1 MAAGPTW
8 ASSLQILV
16 LLFGTAVLIQESID
30 GDVLGFYHAIGVSK
44 TLIAPEF
51 VSYLTN
57 HRRFKSRAKRF
68 TSRRVPHTV
77 KGISSFNLERDVLLC
92 GDVAINP
99 GPKGKKSMLKYP
111 CSECHKAVRN
121 NQNAILCVTCGNW
134 SHAKCLNM
142 SRTIFQYYLDQ
153 PDIEWTCPAC
163 ALPPLTDSFFDEVS
177 ESGALIPA
185 EDHQRET
192 TQNMAFEQFLYRG
205 VTEITSENDQLELF
219 RKHHHKDLLIAHL
232 NINSIQNKFEELTEV
247 IKKINAHIMFVSET
261 KIDASYPNAQFKVPN
276 YSLYRNDRK
285 KGGGGIMALI
295 SQSLVRTQLKP
306 DKSFKTLEIIA
317 FEIKTDMDNMVIVGI
332 YRPPRALCGEYQTL
346 LESELSY
353 VCNCTGQA

>member
-1 MAAGPTW
+1 M
-8 ASSLQILV
+8 
-16 LLFGTAVLIQESID
+16 
-30 GDVLGFYHAIGVSK
+30 
-44 TLIAPEF
+44 
-51 VSYLTN
+51 
-57 HRRFKSRAKRF
+57 
-68 TSRRVPHTV
+68 
-77 KGISSFNLERDVLLC
+77 LLC

-185 EDHQRET
+185 EDYQRET

-295 SQSLVRTQLKP
+295 FQSLVRTQLKP

-317 FEIKTDMDNMVIVGI
+317 FEIKTDMDNM
-332 YRPPRALCGEYQTL
+332 YLCWYLSSPESSVWRISNIAGE
-346 LESELSY
+346 
-353 VCNCTGQA
+353 